1 MMGHQS
7 RQMAVIFVD
16 IILIE
21 VGTQRI
27 DDIGRRGDAD
37 RRPFRVEGAPH
48 GVGCHNQRLPTAA
61 GYRTEWPAA
70 VLALTK
76 EFS

>member
-7 RQMAVIFVD
+7 RQIAVIFVD
-16 IILIE
+16 VILRE

-61 GYRTEWPAA
+61 GHPMRWSAA